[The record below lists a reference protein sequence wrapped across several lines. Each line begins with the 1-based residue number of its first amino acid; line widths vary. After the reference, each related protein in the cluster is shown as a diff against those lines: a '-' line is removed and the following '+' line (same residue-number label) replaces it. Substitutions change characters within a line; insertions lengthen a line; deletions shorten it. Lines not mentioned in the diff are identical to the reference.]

1 VSALLSTSD
10 LILLVI
16 GLLVTFDIVAV
27 VTLVFF
33 ERRDPE
39 SILSWLFAVLTLPVV
54 GFVLYLLFGFKYFKT
69 RAFGSKSIGDQAVVT
84 RVRTGK
90 ELGFL
95 DETEQNLKKLVAYPE
110 LARLLVADSS
120 AFLTAGNQVDIYT
133 DGTTKFE
140 ALFAAIRDAKS
151 HVHLEYYILR
161 DDTLG
166 ERLLDALEAKA
177 REGVEVR
184 LLYDDLGNK
193 ISRLR
198 YRRLT
203 AQGARVSGFYRA
215 LFPSVGLRLNYRNH
229 RKIAVIDGTIG
240 FIGGFNVGNEY
251 LGLGPLGPWRDTAV
265 RIQGSAVRAL
275 QLRFV
280 LDWNYATKEG
290 LKLGESYFGKPTRV
304 GSAAVQIVS
313 GGPDTTWNPTREQ
326 YVKMVSSAQRTCYL
340 QTPYFIPDVSVM
352 TALRIAA
359 LSGVDVRIMIPTK
372 PDQPFVHWAS
382 LANVGELLDAG
393 VRAFTY
399 NAGFLHAKTITIDDL
414 VTSIGSANWD
424 LRSFKWNFES
434 NAVIYD
440 KEVAK
445 KYREVFEDDMTRSTE
460 ITPKSYAARP
470 RSTRV
475 KESVCRLFSGAL

>member
-1 VSALLSTSD
+1 
-10 LILLVI
+10 
-16 GLLVTFDIVAV
+16 
-27 VTLVFF
+27 
-33 ERRDPE
+33 
-39 SILSWLFAVLTLPVV
+39 
-54 GFVLYLLFGFKYFKT
+54 
-69 RAFGSKSIGDQAVVT
+69 
-84 RVRTGK
+84 
-90 ELGFL
+90 
-95 DETEQNLKKLVAYPE
+95 
-110 LARLLVADSS
+110 
-120 AFLTAGNQVDIYT
+120 
-133 DGTTKFE
+133 
-140 ALFAAIRDAKS
+140 
-151 HVHLEYYILR
+151 
-161 DDTLG
+161 
-166 ERLLDALEAKA
+166 
-177 REGVEVR
+177 
-184 LLYDDLGNK
+184 
-193 ISRLR
+193 
-198 YRRLT
+198 
-203 AQGARVSGFYRA
+203 
-215 LFPSVGLRLNYRNH
+215 
-229 RKIAVIDGTIG
+229 
-240 FIGGFNVGNEY
+240 
-251 LGLGPLGPWRDTAV
+251 
-265 RIQGSAVRAL
+265 
-275 QLRFV
+275 
-280 LDWNYATKEG
+280 
-290 LKLGESYFGKPTRV
+290 
-304 GSAAVQIVS
+304 
-313 GGPDTTWNPTREQ
+313 
-326 YVKMVSSAQRTCYL
+326 MVSSAQRTCYL